1 MARVWSTGKR
11 KPENITSNETR
22 SAKKPR
28 LWNRELEYKTS
39 DAKGNEKKPKGL
51 LKRYVWIISNILVPK
66 SYSFLKITFLHGN
79 INNP

>member
-22 SAKKPR
+22 SVKKPR

-39 DAKGNEKKPKGL
+39 DATKNENKPKGL
-51 LKRYVWIISNILVPK
+51 FPISMLKWPFKDCRNDD
-66 SYSFLKITFLHGN
+66 
-79 INNP
+79 